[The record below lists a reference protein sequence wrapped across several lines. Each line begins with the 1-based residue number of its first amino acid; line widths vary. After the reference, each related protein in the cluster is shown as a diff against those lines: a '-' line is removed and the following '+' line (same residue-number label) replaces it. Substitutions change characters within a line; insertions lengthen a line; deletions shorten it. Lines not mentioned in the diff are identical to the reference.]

1 MPELPALTPG
11 VHLLE
16 AAGRTVGPLHA
27 LVLDHLLL
35 EGGTAVWIDANGYG
49 TSIHL
54 ADVAPAA
61 RVLDRIHIARG
72 FTAYQHQALV
82 RDAVAEL
89 DEAGLLV
96 APAVDAHYRADDVR
110 GAEPRALLLQSL
122 SRLARY
128 ARERELP
135 VLTTRTAADAFSAPV
150 ERLAEGVIAV
160 EQTAFGPRF
169 RGPDFETLV
178 YPERGPTVQT
188 TLAYWARILEARQ
201 PLHAEEATQQPASR
215 VSP

>member
-1 MPELPALTPG
+1 MPELPALSTG
-11 VHLLE
+11 FHLLE
-16 AAGRTVGPLHA
+16 TAGRAVGPLHA

-35 EGGTAVWIDANGYG
+35 EGGTAVWVDANGHG

-61 RVLDRIHIARG
+61 RVLDRIRIARG
-72 FTAYQHQALV
+72 FTAFQHHALV
-82 RDAVAEL
+82 RDAVDEL
-89 DEAGLLV
+89 DDAGLIV
-96 APAVDAHYRADDVR
+96 VPAVDAHYRADDIR
-110 GAEPRALLLQSL
+110 GAEPGTLLLQSL
-122 SRLARY
+122 SRLAQY

-135 VLTTRTAADAFSAPV
+135 VLATRTAADAFSAPV
-150 ERLAEGVIAV
+150 ERLADGVIAV

-188 TLAYWARILEARQ
+188 TLAYWAQILEARQ
-201 PLHAEEATQQPASR
+201 PLHEDGTAQQPVR